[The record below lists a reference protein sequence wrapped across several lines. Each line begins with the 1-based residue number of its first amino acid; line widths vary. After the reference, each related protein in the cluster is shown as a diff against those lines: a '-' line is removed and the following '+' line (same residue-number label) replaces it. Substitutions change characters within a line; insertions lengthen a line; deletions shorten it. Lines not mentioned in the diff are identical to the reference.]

1 MSAPSIPLST
11 RACRCHSFH
20 LLFFL
25 SRTNEQGRLWPR
37 TPMYFEPVQIPAT
50 TFIGNELLSIAQL
63 ADWHGVQLIQQQP
76 TTDICGKHEVSTCRT
91 CMQEVPY
98 CLRNQFWLRHK
109 LVQEW
114 GQRIASRAGGHRR
127 SHHIAVAT
135 ECFLAVANNP
145 RVGGRAATDTGYN
158 MCVCAW
164 MVAALTSMVHV
175 SGTPLA
181 SMQPVGRIV

>member
-1 MSAPSIPLST
+1 MYYEPL
-11 RACRCHSFH
+11 
-20 LLFFL
+20 
-25 SRTNEQGRLWPR
+25 
-37 TPMYFEPVQIPAT
+37 QIPAT
-50 TFIGNELLSIAQL
+50 TIWGYELLSMAHRV
-63 ADWHGVQLIQQQP
+63 DWHSVQQYPQQA
-76 TTDICGKHEVSTCRT
+76 TTDFCGQHKVSTCRT

-98 CLRNQFWLRHK
+98 CLRNEFWLRHK

-135 ECFLAVANNP
+135 ECFLAVATNP
-145 RVGGRAATDTGYN
+145 RVGGRPATDAGYN

-175 SGTPLA
+175 SGTPSA
-181 SMQPVGRIV
+181 SMQPVGGIV